1 MCVWVGAIALLP
13 ATPSAKATDG
23 PVPQRTQVYAYR
35 VVAELPIFGDRQL
48 GTAHWRVEG
57 MPGGMKSTFAVER
70 GDSFLSSLMAPRYTI
85 RSKNYVGLQGV
96 RLAIYRYD
104 SAGGE
109 GFSFSFR
116 SPAQG
121 PVAGVCIERK
131 KPVPCEL
138 PRAMDAMG
146 LFAKLAELMH
156 TERLQ
161 DRIPARVFYRNA
173 QQRIVLRKTR
183 DERLHGLDTT
193 RFEVSGMDSLFN
205 LDGVR
210 VFVSLRKRSP
220 HELQQ
225 VLITG
230 LAADLRIE
238 RTDAGNTR

>member
-1 MCVWVGAIALLP
+1 MVCAWVGALLLLP
-13 ATPSAKATDG
+13 AVPTVRAARW
-23 PVPQRTQVYAYR
+23 PVPQDAQVYSYR
-35 VVAELPIFGDRQL
+35 VVAELPIFGDREL
-48 GTAHWRVEG
+48 GTARWRVEG
-57 MPGGMKSTFAVER
+57 MPGGMKSNFTVRR

-85 RSKNYVGLQGV
+85 RSKNYVGPGGV
-96 RLAIYRYD
+96 RLAIYAYE

-116 SPAQG
+116 SPARG
-121 PVAGVCIERK
+121 PVSGICIERK
-131 KPVPCEL
+131 RPVPCHL
-138 PRAMDAMG
+138 PDAMDAMG

-173 QQRIVLRKTR
+173 QQKIVLRKTA
-183 DERLHGLDTT
+183 DVRLGGVDASRH
-193 RFEVSGMDSLFN
+193 EVVGMGSLFN

-210 VFVSLRKRSP
+210 VFVSLRKHSP

-238 RTDAGNTR
+238 RTD